1 MNISPLDI
9 RKHEFKKSLRGYDVD
24 EVSAFLDMVSME
36 YENIIRENAL
46 LNEKAKDSNI
56 QLKKYHDIESTLQE
70 TLLSAERAREETV
83 KTTKRQAEIIIR
95 EAEIKAA
102 SIIEEGRQILSRLR
116 NAVIDLK
123 VQKDSYLSKLRLLTK
138 AQLDLY
144 DTFSFPEEDKIE
156 KADNLLN
163 DEQIQQKASLSAAA
177 DSVRD
182 ESAAGSDEPRTGAGA
197 PETPDSTRERDNM
210 SAARN
215 GAFEQGDTLPGDD
228 AVPGEPTM

>member
-36 YENIIRENAL
+36 YENIIRENAHL
-46 LNEKAKDSNI
+46 HEKVKDNNI
-56 QLKKYHDIESTLQE
+56 QLKKYHDIEGTLQE

-116 NAVIDLK
+116 NALIDLK
-123 VQKDSYLSKLRLLTK
+123 GQKDSYLSKLRLLTK

-144 DTFSFPEEDKIE
+144 DTFSFSEEDKIE
-156 KADNLLN
+156 KVDNLLN
-163 DEQIQQKASLSAAA
+163 DEMIQQKASAW
-177 DSVRD
+177 D
-182 ESAAGSDEPRTGAGA
+182 ESTAGGDEPQINTRA
-197 PETPDSTRERDNM
+197 PETTDSTRERNGM
-210 SAARN
+210 SPAGN
-215 GAFEQGDTLPGDD
+215 GAFEQDNTLSGDD
-228 AVPGEPTM
+228 AVSGEPTM